1 MTLFLSSLRT
11 KAVRFHD
18 AHTMSSQSAFR
29 DSFTSGNVCGPRC
42 NDGKSVHLSGQI
54 HHCEKKSRTF
64 QCLSCEVN
72 DGAVEFNV
80 VEMEFVKF
88 MERLERIEMEFFNFS
103 RCSCFNFS
111 SSSSRS

>member
-1 MTLFLSSLRT
+1 
-11 KAVRFHD
+11 
-18 AHTMSSQSAFR
+18 MSSKNSVK
-29 DSFTSGNVCGPRC
+29 DYFTGGNVCGLHF
-42 NDGKSVHLSGQI
+42 NGGNSVQLSGQI

-88 MERLERIEMEFFNFS
+88 MECLERIEMDFFFFS
-103 RCSCFNFS
+103 IFHDVHVS
-111 SSSSRS
+111 SFQV